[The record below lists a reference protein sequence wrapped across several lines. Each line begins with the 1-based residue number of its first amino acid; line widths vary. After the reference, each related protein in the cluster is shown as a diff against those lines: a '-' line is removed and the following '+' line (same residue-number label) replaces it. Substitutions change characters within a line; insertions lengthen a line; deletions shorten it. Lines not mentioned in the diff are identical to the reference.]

1 MSQITTGLRAVLSS
15 PIAYDLFQDIMGA
28 DSGRRELVLNHIRPH
43 IGSRILD
50 IGCGTARILDYLP
63 IVEYYGFDQSQI
75 YINAAVRRYGG
86 RGRFHCALVEQTII
100 DRIEP
105 FEVVIATGLLHHLD
119 DIQAGALINL
129 AYSALCKGGRLVTI
143 DPCFAP
149 DQNFI
154 ARYLVSR
161 DRGQH
166 IRNLDGYAALAKHAF
181 GNVTGIVRHRTW
193 PPYTH
198 CILECTK

>member
-1 MSQITTGLRAVLSS
+1 
-15 PIAYDLFQDIMGA
+15 MGA
-28 DSGRRELVLNHIRPH
+28 RSGRRELVRNHIRPH
-43 IGSRILD
+43 LGSRILD

-63 IVEYYGFDQSQI
+63 TVEYYGFDQSQI

-86 RGRFHCALVEQTII
+86 RGKFNCDLVEQTII
-100 DRIEP
+100 DHLDP
-105 FEVVIATGLLHHLD
+105 FDIVIATGLLHHLD
-119 DIQAGALINL
+119 NEQANALIKL
-129 AYSALCKGGRLVTI
+129 AYSALRKGGRLVTI

-149 DQNFI
+149 DQSSI
-154 ARYLVSR
+154 AHYFVSR

-166 IRNLDGYAALAKHAF
+166 IRNLEGYAVLPKPVF
-181 GNVTGIVRHRTW
+181 GDVAGIVRHRAW